1 MTPCCK
7 LCLVGAWLV
16 AAPAAAEGLDRYEF
30 TQPQMGVS
38 LRIVLY
44 AENEEAANRAAMAAM
59 ARVRELN
66 GILSD
71 YDAKS
76 ELNRLGRSAGQRR
89 YVAVGDD
96 LWRVLRRAGQVA
108 AQSDGAFDMTV
119 GPYVRLW
126 RRAGKT
132 GSLPTDGE
140 LEKARSAVGYR
151 HVLFDE
157 RCQAVALTRPDMRL
171 DLGGIAKGYAADEAL
186 AVLRT
191 AGIDRALVDL
201 GGDIALGEAPPGRQG
216 WKIGI
221 APWKADARPSRFL
234 LVRRASVATSGD
246 AWQFVEIA
254 GRRYS
259 HIIDPRTGR
268 GLTERISVTV
278 VAPDGTTADS
288 LASAVS
294 VLGPERGLKLI
305 EATPGAAALVVRKV
319 DGNVEQY
326 ESQRFGLLETAGFDA
341 P

>member
-16 AAPAAAEGLDRYEF
+16 AAPPAAEGLDRYEF

-44 AENEEAANRAAMAAM
+44 GADEEAANRAARAAM
-59 ARVRELN
+59 ARVGQLN

-71 YDAKS
+71 YDATS
-76 ELNRLGRSAGQRR
+76 ELSRLGRSAGQGC

-96 LWRVLRRAGQVA
+96 LWRVLWRAGQVA
-108 AQSDGAFDMTV
+108 VQSGGAFDITV

-126 RRAGKT
+126 RRARKT
-132 GSLPTDGE
+132 RSLPIDGE

-157 RCQAVALTRPDMRL
+157 CCQAIALARPNMRL

-186 AVLRT
+186 AVLRA

-201 GGDIALGEAPPGRQG
+201 GGDIALGDAPPGREG

-221 APWKADARPSRFL
+221 APWKADAPPSRFL
-234 LVRRASVATSGD
+234 LLRRVSVATSGD
-246 AWQFVEIA
+246 AWQFVEIG

-259 HIIDPRTGR
+259 HIVDPRTGH
-268 GLTERISVTV
+268 GLTERIRVTV
-278 VAPDGTTADS
+278 VAPDGATADS

-305 EATPGAAALVVRKV
+305 EAIPGAAALVVRKV

-326 ESQRFGLLETAGFDA
+326 ESQRFGRLIAVGRR